1 MDCEKAN
8 SVSEGHVRS
17 SRHKGLSSLNHSFA
31 ESGEL
36 NKYLQR
42 LGYVGFYGKEYKKL
56 KSVASVYYEPIIE
69 SLETFGYKGS
79 LKPKEELEAMKTI
92 DEGKV
97 TIINN
102 INKSDLVISLFGLIA
117 GTGLFFTGFFVN
129 FILSV
134 TGLGCIFLGL
144 LHLAWASK

>member
-1 MDCEKAN
+1 MECKEAN
-8 SVSEGHVRS
+8 LVSEGHACS
-17 SRHKGLSSLNHSFA
+17 SRHKELSFLNPSFA

-36 NKYLQR
+36 NKHLKR
-42 LGYVGFYGKEYKKL
+42 LGYVSSNGKEYKKL
-56 KSVASVYYEPIIE
+56 KSLVSVYYEPIFE
-69 SLETFGYKGS
+69 SVETFGYEGF

-102 INKSDLVISLFGLIA
+102 INKSDLVLSLFGLIA